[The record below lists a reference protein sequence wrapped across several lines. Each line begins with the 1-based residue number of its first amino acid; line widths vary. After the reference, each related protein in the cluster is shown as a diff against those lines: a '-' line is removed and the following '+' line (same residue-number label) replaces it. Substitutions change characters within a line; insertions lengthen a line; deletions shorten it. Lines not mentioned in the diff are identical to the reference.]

1 MIIIR
6 EATKRVI
13 KEYNAREEQI
23 MKYIYGKGNMP
34 SCDSVTCLNA
44 LQESIVK
51 VIYITKG
58 MFIQD
63 IKYLFSINAEESVID
78 RAISSLSAKG
88 NYLKRI
94 TTPYGILLVLSS
106 KGLNVI
112 ANAGKYDSSMNI
124 AESKIGETTYLRMK
138 IKSARF
144 AEVVFNEVLEM
155 IFKAFFSQDLSLR
168 NSYSVL
174 QYCKNIAYRKFLELD
189 VEGRKELL
197 SQLEIDQET
206 SERFQAA
213 TKNYKCDSELFGKLY
228 YDARG
233 YESIRKSNDYLK
245 FVRVLKEDALRTRN
259 LNTLF
264 FLNDYLSS
272 SGMDLKYAVL
282 ENAYMSANGISRYG
296 YMISERNIEK
306 EIDDKSKFAIEKNI
320 VLLDKYINA
329 ARNKR
334 KNLLISNTVKNVEDV
349 EELQKRIATIK
360 ELQADVEDLLEIRK
374 NNADDFFFC
383 LLEQENGEDS
393 SFNDVMLYIKK
404 MEQMNIYINKV
415 EKQNGNFSLCFD
427 LVQVGDIF
435 SVQEL
440 AKKLTAI
447 YTYCLR
453 MFPYARVSVNLLVY
467 GEDVEELTRSQLV
480 KALDLMNQFRSSRA
494 AASLARDSVRIID
507 EHRKMYKKSDFY
519 LRTIEKMETVILSTS

>member
-1 MIIIR
+1 
-6 EATKRVI
+6 
-13 KEYNAREEQI
+13 
-23 MKYIYGKGNMP
+23 MP

-282 ENAYMSANGISRYG
+282 ENAYMSAKWYFKI
-296 YMISERNIEK
+296 
-306 EIDDKSKFAIEKNI
+306 
-320 VLLDKYINA
+320 
-329 ARNKR
+329 
-334 KNLLISNTVKNVEDV
+334 
-349 EELQKRIATIK
+349 RI
-360 ELQADVEDLLEIRK
+360 
-374 NNADDFFFC
+374 
-383 LLEQENGEDS
+383 
-393 SFNDVMLYIKK
+393 Y
-404 MEQMNIYINKV
+404 
-415 EKQNGNFSLCFD
+415 
-427 LVQVGDIF
+427 DI
-435 SVQEL
+435 
-440 AKKLTAI
+440 
-447 YTYCLR
+447 
-453 MFPYARVSVNLLVY
+453 
-467 GEDVEELTRSQLV
+467 
-480 KALDLMNQFRSSRA
+480 
-494 AASLARDSVRIID
+494 
-507 EHRKMYKKSDFY
+507 
-519 LRTIEKMETVILSTS
+519 